1 MDRLLDACEPQ
12 LLQVAPEQ
20 LLMRRPL
27 LLMLDALDDTDTH
40 VLMEARSWAN
50 GSIKSLSRVLDPV
63 SAIVLCVQY
72 CCMVLCA

>member
-1 MDRLLDACEPQ
+1 
-12 LLQVAPEQ
+12 
-20 LLMRRPL
+20 
-27 LLMLDALDDTDTH
+27 MLDALDDTDTH

-63 SAIVLCVQY
+63 SAVLCVWY